1 MAEIIKMFYVYL
13 IRSTIDN
20 SLYIGQSENI
30 EERLNRHNAGFV
42 ASTKNKRPWVLVGF
56 EEYPTRELARWREY
70 KLKKNAGEKKKFIN
84 KLMSS

>member
-1 MAEIIKMFYVYL
+1 MFYVYL

-42 ASTKNKRPWVLVGF
+42 ASTKNKGPWALVGF
-56 EEYPTRELARWREY
+56 EEYQTRELARWREY
-70 KLKKNAGEKKKFIN
+70 KLKKSIGEKRKFIK